1 MRHVGPLFLAVG
13 LLLVWIDVAP
23 PAVLSVEG
31 GDVTLSISS
40 ATAGQDPNPAVDQI
54 SSSLNYKSGPVDPT
68 LKITVATDLG
78 SPLFVLRV
86 EAINVGDGSATGE
99 IVLGTTAQDLI
110 TGVTSTSLV
119 GCDLKYTSVAL
130 ASDGVGTDAHT
141 VTYTMVAQ

>member
-13 LLLVWIDVAP
+13 LLLIWTGVAP
-23 PAVLSVEG
+23 PASLKVQG

-40 ATAGQDPNPAVDQI
+40 ATAGQDPDPVVDQI
-54 SSSLNYKSGPVDPT
+54 TSNLRYSKGIADPT

-78 SPLFVLRV
+78 SPVLVLKV

-99 IVLGTTAQDLI
+99 IVLGTTAQDLV
-110 TGVTSTSLV
+110 TGVTAESFAY
-119 GCDLKYTSVAL
+119 CDLKYSSVAL
-130 ASDGVGTDAHT
+130 ASDGVVTDAHT